1 MNVTILN
8 HSDSKGGA
16 SVVTVRLLQALNTL
30 GVHTRLLVVDE
41 STHNMRIEKLKP
53 QWLIKVN
60 FLAEHA
66 QLFLANGCSK
76 KNIFKLSTGAWGMP
90 VHDHPWVKDADI
102 VVLGWV
108 NQGMLSLDEISK
120 IKAPVVWIM
129 HDMWNLTGICHHA
142 ADCERF
148 REECGNCPQLHHPR
162 PKDLSRR
169 VWENKHE
176 LYQEKEIYFVAV
188 STWLKHKG
196 EASGLLYNQHICVI
210 PNPFPVEQFGLTP
223 KHERQ
228 RYRLPADKK
237 LIVMGAARLDDP
249 IKGLD
254 LAIDALNQLNPH
266 EVCAVL
272 FGDIRDRSLLERLR
286 IPHVWLA
293 SVSKPEIISDIYA
306 HGDVVMSSSHY
317 ETLPTTLIEGMAS
330 GCVPVCFDQGGQADI
345 VDHLRTGYIAHHP
358 DASDLAAGLKWALAK
373 PVEPE
378 LLRKEIEEK
387 FDSLTVAKRYI
398 ELFEK
403 LTI

>member
-1 MNVTILN
+1 MTILN

-53 QWLIKVN
+53 EWRIKAC

-90 VHDHPWVKDADI
+90 VHNHPWVKDADI

-120 IKAPVVWIM
+120 IEAPVVWIM

-142 ADCERF
+142 AECERF
-148 REECGNCPQLHHPR
+148 KQDCGSCPQLRHPR

-169 VWENKHE
+169 VWQNKNK
-176 LYQEKEIYFVAV
+176 LYQEKPIHFVAV
-188 STWLKHKG
+188 SNWLRDKG
-196 EASGLLYNQHICVI
+196 EASGLLYNQPMSVI
-210 PNPFPVEQFGLTP
+210 PNPFPVEQFGLAP
-223 KHERQ
+223 LLGRAKH
-228 RYRLPADKK
+228 RLPEDKK

-254 LAIDALNQLNPH
+254 LAIAALNQLDPQ
-266 EVCAVL
+266 EACAVL
-272 FGDIRDRSLLERLR
+272 FGDIRDRSLLDKLK
-286 IPHVWLA
+286 IPHVWLGPI
-293 SVSKPEIISDIYA
+293 SKPEVIRDIYA
-306 HGDVVMSSSHY
+306 HGDVVLSSSHY

-330 GCVPVCFDQGGQADI
+330 GCMAVCFDQGGQADI
-345 VDHLRTGYIAHHP
+345 VDHLRTGYIARHP
-358 DASDLAAGLKWALAK
+358 DANDLAAGLKWVLSQPAA
-373 PVEPE
+373 PE
-378 LLRKEIEEK
+378 LLRKEMEVK
-387 FDSLTVAKRYI
+387 FDSLTVAKRYA

-403 LTI
+403 IVNS